1 MDDTPIPSDAPRP
14 RLCYLKKWS
23 DFNGYGFNLHAERG
37 KAGQFVGTIDEGS
50 PAQAADLRAG
60 DRIVEVNGTN
70 IGSENHQQVVQRI
83 KAVPNETKLLVV
95 DAETDAYYRDKK
107 VVVRGDMA
115 NIEYNETPDINP
127 YTHPESGL
135 ETSVHDMKLA
145 SGPANGSL
153 HHIENVEHVQSA
165 SYVMEEE
172 PLHTET
178 KHEPAAQ
185 TSTVTSAAVS
195 TKSES
200 FHSASSATSSSTA
213 SSKPVVV
220 GGLEFAGSAKEA
232 RERMKKK
239 GNIKQDPSL
248 TLKDKYDILQ
258 KL

>member
-1 MDDTPIPSDAPRP
+1 MPGIHVIECPS
-14 RLCYLKKWS
+14 
-23 DFNGYGFNLHAERG
+23 
-37 KAGQFVGTIDEGS
+37 
-50 PAQAADLRAG
+50 
-60 DRIVEVNGTN
+60 
-70 IGSENHQQVVQRI
+70 
-83 KAVPNETKLLVV
+83 
-95 DAETDAYYRDKK
+95 RDPLSSSS
-107 VVVRGDMA
+107 A
-115 NIEYNETPDINP
+115 NC
-127 YTHPESGL
+127 
-135 ETSVHDMKLA
+135 
-145 SGPANGSL
+145 SL
-153 HHIENVEHVQSA
+153 HHIENVEHVHSA

-178 KHEPAAQ
+178 KHEDYDDDDDRRASGSDKYTPPPPQYDDVRYNDYEEPDAPFVPLASHATAAAYDYENIHVEEPKHEPAAQ